1 MRRPLIIILLS
12 LLCFSCLKN
21 NKIDKTERS
30 LIWPL
35 KIGNYWQY
43 KGVAGYADGGT
54 HDTSGLIMEIDSIVY
69 FQGNEYYSAKGYY
82 DQWYRSAKGETW
94 QANAAG
100 DDIGMIA
107 KNVNDQSLV
116 IHNRAGTYK
125 YFTNGDTFNGT
136 LIRIAVSQV
145 VSINKYNCTSTE
157 EIYVSEGGDTV
168 QKKIVYYSTDK
179 GPICYKYFGN
189 AEAPGS
195 RNIYQTMQYTLD
207 SLYIQ
212 E

>member
-1 MRRPLIIILLS
+1 MSRPLIILLLT
-12 LLCFSCLKN
+12 LLCFSCTKD

-43 KGVAGYADGGT
+43 KGVAGSPDGGSR
-54 HDTSGLIMEIDSIVY
+54 DTTMLILEIDSTVY
-69 FQGNEYYSAKGYY
+69 FQGHEYYSAKGYY

-107 KNVNDQSLV
+107 KNVNDQRLV
-116 IHNRAGTYK
+116 IHSKTGTFN
-125 YFTNGDTFNGT
+125 YFTSGATFNGT
-136 LIRIAVSQV
+136 LTRVATSQV
-145 VSINKYNCTSTE
+145 VVINNYNCTSTE
-157 EIYVSEGGDTV
+157 EIYVGETGDTV

-179 GPICYKYFGN
+179 GPIAFKYFGN

-195 RNIYQTMQYTLD
+195 NNIYQVLQYTID

-212 E
+212 D